1 MLVAQNNYG
10 QYYKNTI
17 ALLGMAISIGIDI
30 MYLQNVFLGNRNI
43 IYNVFNFY

>member
-10 QYYKNTI
+10 QYYKSTI
-17 ALLGMAISIGIDI
+17 ALLETAISIGIDI